1 VNSNLP
7 KVAIVGSG
15 NVGSN
20 AALLTALSV
29 AADIALVDI
38 VEGLAEGRAL
48 DISQALAIL
57 GNETRVSGDSDYGS
71 IDGADIVVVT
81 AGLPRSPGMTRTD
94 LLHKNAAIVRSAAK
108 EIVRYA
114 AGATVI
120 IVTNPLDVMTDL
132 AWRETGLDPRKVMG
146 MGGLLDSGRF
156 NYFLSRA
163 AGVAR
168 GSIDAVVVGSHGDEM
183 VPVSR
188 LATAAGVPLE
198 RLIGAPALSEAA
210 EKAKHGGA
218 EIVGLLK
225 KGSAAYAPGAALSL
239 MIKSLVADEKRVF
252 SVCCRPS
259 GEYGYDDIY
268 LNLPAVLGRGG
279 VENILELDLSP
290 AEQQALARSAD
301 AVRSMRAELT

>member
-7 KVAIVGSG
+7 KIAIIGSG

-29 AADIALVDI
+29 TADIALVDI
-38 VEGLAEGRAL
+38 VDGLAEGRAL

-57 GNETRVSGDSDYGS
+57 GNETRVSGGSDYGAIGGS
-71 IDGADIVVVT
+71 DIVVVT
-81 AGLPRSPGMTRTD
+81 AGLPRQPGMTRTD
-94 LLHKNAAIVRSAAK
+94 LLHKNAAIIRSAAA
-108 EIVRYA
+108 EIVEHA
-114 AGATVI
+114 PGATLV
-120 IVTNPLDVMTDL
+120 IVTNPLDVMTHL
-132 AWRETGLDPRKVMG
+132 AWLETGLKPEKVLG

-156 NYFLSRA
+156 NHFLSKA

-168 GSIDAVVVGSHGDEM
+168 GSIEAIVIGSHGDEM

-188 LATAAGVPLE
+188 LATAGGVPLE
-198 RLIGAPALSEAA
+198 RIIGSAALAEAA

-239 MIKSLVADEKRVF
+239 MIKSLLGDEKRVF

-259 GEYGYDDIY
+259 GEYGYEDIY

-279 VENILELDLSP
+279 VESIIELELSP
-290 AEQQALARSAD
+290 AEKEALARSAE
-301 AVRSMRAELT
+301 AVRSMTAELT